1 MSGKGHP
8 VLVSL
13 SWEETSKLCWFW
25 DFPGGPVAKTLGS
38 QCRGLGSIPGQ
49 GTRSHILQLRV
60 HTLQLKN
67 THATV
72 KMEELKGHDEDL
84 AQPNK

>member
-1 MSGKGHP
+1 MVTEDRKDR
-8 VLVSL
+8 
-13 SWEETSKLCWFW
+13 
-25 DFPGGPVAKTLGS
+25 DFPSGPAAKTPHS
-38 QCRGLGSIPGQ
+38 QRRRPEIPGQ